1 MGDGKLVLIIT
12 TRTFVY
18 CEKIPGPDVVESV
31 TFKRGA
37 NMSLLGTV
45 NLQPQADA
53 TITSRPVGISFA
65 GGAPPVTVDMINPA
79 ATFVVP
85 AGEVSGVATPT
96 GSVNPVGT
104 GPPGAPFPF
113 TIPAQPTA
121 PPAESQEEVGESE
134 HQDMQEPVSVEE

>member
-18 CEKIPGPDVVESV
+18 VDKIPGPDVVESV
-31 TFKRGA
+31 TFKHGLIVRNGVA
-37 NMSLLGTV
+37 MPSLLGTV

-53 TITSRPVGISFA
+53 TITSRPVGISFD
-65 GGAPPVTVDMINPA
+65 GGAPSVTVDMINPA

-85 AGEVSGVATPT
+85 PGEVSGVATPT

-113 TIPAQPTA
+113 TIPAQPTV
-121 PPAESQEEVGESE
+121 PPAEV
-134 HQDMQEPVSVEE
+134 VSSVTFSPGP